1 MMVSKEINLGVE
13 MVMMRRNITPPLFPM
28 EKYFGVYDE
37 GFMNLT
43 CHDFTW
49 EVDSAA
55 SFYVTSRRDL
65 FSSYNQ
71 GDYGIVRMKDNEV
84 CKISNIEDE
93 NVKISIGWKLILK
106 NVRYVP
112 DIRLHLISVGTLDDD
127 GY

>member
-28 EKYFGVYDE
+28 EKYFSVYDE

-71 GDYGIVRMKDNEV
+71 GDYGIVRMEDNEV

-93 NVKISIGWKLILK
+93 NVKISIGCKLILK

>member
-13 MVMMRRNITPPLFPM
+13 MVMMRRNIMPPLFPM

-93 NVKISIGWKLILK
+93 NVKISIGCKLILK